1 MRRLAIVISSLA
13 WIGTVAAQGPAFL
26 TLPTLTVPVFEGNA
40 VARQG
45 SLVLALELEPGRTET
60 DIAPF
65 RPRLMDALLSELTR
79 IFEQRASEER
89 LIDAAALK
97 PKLLDASR
105 RAVGDGMVKDV
116 LVQQAFERRSRR

>member
-13 WIGTVAAQGPAFL
+13 WIATAAAQGPAFL
-26 TLPTLTVPVFEGNA
+26 MLPTMTVPVFEGNE
-40 VARQG
+40 VSRQA

-79 IFEQRASEER
+79 IFEQRSSEER
-89 LIDAAALK
+89 LIDAPALK
-97 PKLLDASR
+97 PKLLEVSR
-105 RAVGDGMVKDV
+105 RVVGDGLVKDV
-116 LVQQAFERRSRR
+116 LVQQAFERRNRR